1 MRHPRIII
9 AGLSLTAVTA
19 AAGGATT
26 VSVNGPPARS
36 APAASPG
43 APDGLVD
50 SVLGTEDFPGTK
62 LANLAD
68 LHEQGLLTGETY
80 QAARET
86 VLRSI
91 I

>member
-9 AGLSLTAVTA
+9 AGLSLAAMTGADGVPPASVT
-19 AAGGATT
+19 G
-26 VSVNGPPARS
+26 VPARS
-36 APAASPG
+36 APAASPN
-43 APDGLVD
+43 AADDLVD
-50 SVLGTEDFPGTK
+50 SVLGAEDFPGTK

-68 LHEQGLLTGETY
+68 LHEQGLLMDETY
-80 QAARET
+80 RAARET

>member
-9 AGLSLTAVTA
+9 ADLGLAAMTA
-19 AAGGATT
+19 ADG
-26 VSVNGPPARS
+26 
-36 APAASPG
+36 APAASVSGVPARG
-43 APDGLVD
+43 APDPSPSAPDDLVD
-50 SVLGTEDFPGTK
+50 SVLGAEDFPGTK

-68 LHEQGLLTGETY
+68 LHEHGLLRDETY

>member
-9 AGLSLTAVTA
+9 ADPSLAAMTA
-19 AAGGATT
+19 ADGVPAAS
-26 VSVNGPPARS
+26 VSDVPARS
-36 APAASPG
+36 TPAASPS
-43 APDGLVD
+43 AADGLLDGVP
-50 SVLGTEDFPGTK
+50 GAEDFPGTK

-68 LHEQGLLTGETY
+68 LHEQGLLTDETY

>member
-1 MRHPRIII
+1 MRQPRIII

-19 AAGGATT
+19 AVGGAAT

-36 APAASPG
+36 AAAASLG
-43 APDGLVD
+43 APDGLVH
-50 SVLGTEDFPGTK
+50 SVLGAEDFPGTK